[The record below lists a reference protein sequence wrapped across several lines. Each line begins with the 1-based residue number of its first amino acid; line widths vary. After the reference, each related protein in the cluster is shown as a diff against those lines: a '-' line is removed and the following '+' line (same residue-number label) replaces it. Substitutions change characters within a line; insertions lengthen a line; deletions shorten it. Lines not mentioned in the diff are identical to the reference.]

1 MVTNR
6 KRLFSNFFS
15 LGIIQGTNYLLPI
28 LITPYV
34 IKRIGADGFGIIA
47 VTQVVMMFLQTISDY
62 GFNLTAT
69 RDVSQNRENRSVLS
83 RIFYTVLITKLLIV
97 LVLLIVLILVLTLV
111 PALRPFT
118 GLYLLSFVTVIGQSL
133 LMNWLFQGI
142 ERMKTVMYVS
152 LFARLVFVALVLIF
166 IRSKPDYI
174 YFLFF
179 TGVGNVLAGSV
190 SIVLAVRMLRLKRVL
205 PSREDILHE
214 LKNGW
219 HIMTSALAV
228 SSYTYINVIA
238 LRLFYSDTV
247 VGYYSVAE
255 KIISATR
262 QILSVYF
269 QAIYPQVCRLVL
281 AGRREIFAFFR
292 NYYLPFLSM
301 VLAGSF
307 ILLFFARPIIGIFL
321 TEHQEVSASY
331 LRIMSFTPFIICL
344 NIPAYQ
350 LLIALDEKRTL
361 FAVFISGTIINLIMN
376 LCIVRIYG
384 PVGTSFII
392 LLTECLVTAGLV
404 GAMVINPKLGILK
417 FLRSHARTS

>member
-47 VTQVVMMFLQTISDY
+47 VTQVVMMFFQTISDY
-62 GFNLTAT
+62 SFSLTAT
-69 RDVSQNRENRSVLS
+69 RDVSQNRETRTVLS
-83 RIFYTVLITKLLIV
+83 RIFYTVLI
-97 LVLLIVLILVLTLV
+97 
-111 PALRPFT
+111 
-118 GLYLLSFVTVIGQSL
+118 
-133 LMNWLFQGI
+133 
-142 ERMKTVMYVS
+142 MYVS

-190 SIVLAVRMLRLKRVL
+190 SIILAIRMLRLKRIM
-205 PSREDILHE
+205 PSRKDILHE

-247 VGYYSVAE
+247 VGCYSVAE
-255 KIISATR
+255 K
-262 QILSVYF
+262 
-269 QAIYPQVCRLVL
+269 
-281 AGRREIFAFFR
+281 
-292 NYYLPFLSM
+292 
-301 VLAGSF
+301 
-307 ILLFFARPIIGIFL
+307 
-321 TEHQEVSASY
+321 
-331 LRIMSFTPFIICL
+331 
-344 NIPAYQ
+344 
-350 LLIALDEKRTL
+350 KRAL

-376 LCIVRIYG
+376 MCIVRIYG

-392 LLTECLVTAGLV
+392 LITECLVTAGLV

>member
-28 LITPYV
+28 IITPYV

-69 RDVSQNRENRSVLS
+69 RDVSQNRTNRMVLS
-83 RIFYTVLITKLLIV
+83 RIFYTVLVTKLLIV
-97 LVLLIVLILVLTLV
+97 LVQLIGLLLVLFLV
-111 PALRPFT
+111 PSLRPYS

-142 ERMKTVMYVS
+142 ERMRMVMYIS
-152 LFARLVFVALVLIF
+152 LFSRLVSVALVLAF
-166 IRSKPDYI
+166 IRSKPDYV

-179 TGVGNVLAGSV
+179 TGVGNVLAGTV
-190 SIVLAVRMLRLKRVL
+190 SIFLAIRMLKLKRVM
-205 PSREDILHE
+205 PTWSQILHE

-219 HIMTSALAV
+219 HIMTSTLAV
-228 SSYTYINVIA
+228 SSYIYVNVIV

-262 QILSVYF
+262 QILAVYF

-281 AGRREIFAFFR
+281 AGRREMFAFFR
-292 NYYLPFLSM
+292 NYYLPFLGM
-301 VLAGSF
+301 VLAGSCV
-307 ILLFFARPIIGIFL
+307 LFLFPRPIISIFL
-321 TEHQEVSASY
+321 TEHQDLSASY
-331 LRIMSFTPFIICL
+331 LRIMSFAPFIICL

-350 LLIALDEKRTL
+350 LLIALDEKRAL

-376 LCIVRIYG
+376 LCIVRTYG

-392 LLTECLVTAGLV
+392 LATECLVTAGLI
-404 GAMVINPKLGILK
+404 GAMIFNPKLGIVK
-417 FLRSHARTS
+417 YLRSHART